1 MNRLMTNVLLH
12 TLMFLFTCGL
22 LLFCV
27 TTVVEA
33 KIVFRIGDNLYVM
46 NDDGSGRRKLT
57 DNTTATDL
65 DPRWSP
71 DGRQI
76 AFIRKMD
83 KKKPKTTEL
92 FVINADGT
100 DLQQLTD
107 NNFKDYYPSW
117 SPDGHQIAF
126 QSSRSGDREVH
137 VIEVATLA
145 VRQLTFAE
153 KRQGSAAPDWS
164 PDGTQITFE
173 RFSGIPK
180 GPGVGFVGKKVY
192 VMSADGQHQ
201 RPLQDWQVHDPAGS
215 MQFEPRWSPNGQR
228 ILFDDCTWHGEDMAC
243 RLTVASIGGT
253 GRIIQDIYDRLG
265 DNLLVSYA
273 GWMENDHAILFAL
286 KRLDKPTPN
295 YDLYRYAFDTRSLKR
310 LTREPSDE
318 GYPDW
323 IEGALSVSPYGK
335 LTTLW
340 GEIKQ
345 PTHAD

>member
-1 MNRLMTNVLLH
+1 MNRLKTNVLLQ
-12 TLMFLFTCGL
+12 TLMFLCSCCL

-27 TTVVEA
+27 TTVVDA
-33 KIVFRIGDNLYVM
+33 KIVFRIGNDLYVM
-46 NDDGSGRRKLT
+46 NDDGSGRRRLT
-57 DNTTATDL
+57 HNTTAKDSR
-65 DPRWSP
+65 PRWSP
-71 DGRQI
+71 DGTQI
-76 AFIRKMD
+76 AFIRYMD
-83 KKKPKTTEL
+83 KEKAKTSEL
-92 FVINADGT
+92 FIINADGT
-100 DLQQLTD
+100 GPQRLTH
-107 NNFKDYYPSW
+107 NKFSESYPSW
-117 SPDGHQIAF
+117 SPAGHQIAF

-137 VIEVATLA
+137 VIEVATRA

-153 KRQGSAAPDWS
+153 ERQGSAAPDWS

-180 GPGVGFVGKKVY
+180 GAGVGFVGKKVY

-201 RPLQDWQVHDPAGS
+201 RPLQDWQVHDPAGL

-243 RLTVASIGGT
+243 RLTVARIGGT
-253 GRIIQDIYDRLG
+253 GRIIQDIYDRIG

-273 GWMENDHAILFAL
+273 GWMEKNRAILFAM

-295 YDLYRYAFDTRSLKR
+295 YDLYRYAFDTRGLKR
-310 LTREPSDE
+310 LTRELNDE
-318 GYPDW
+318 KSPDW
-323 IEGALSVSPYGK
+323 TEGVLSVSPHGK